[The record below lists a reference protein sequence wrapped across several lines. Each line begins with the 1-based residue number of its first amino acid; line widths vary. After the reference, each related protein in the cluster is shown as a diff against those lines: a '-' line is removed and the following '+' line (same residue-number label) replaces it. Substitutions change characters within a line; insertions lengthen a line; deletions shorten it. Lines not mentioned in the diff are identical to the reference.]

1 MNFSEHDNFQL
12 ILLTSVHVYVVQHK
26 IKFKCTSQGQGV
38 WVSKLSR
45 GLWCQCPIWALAQAP
60 VTPLQIQLPTNK
72 PGKSRRHPE
81 HLVPD
86 TQMGDLDVGP
96 ALITAA
102 TIWGVNQQW
111 KISSAHSDW
120 LYIYIFF

>member
-1 MNFSEHDNFQL
+1 MYFTGARSVGQQIKPWLVMPMSHMG
-12 ILLTSVHVYVVQHK
+12 TSSS
-26 IKFKCTSQGQGV
+26 TSY
-38 WVSKLSR
+38 S
-45 GLWCQCPIWALAQAP
+45 
-60 VTPLQIQLPTNK
+60 TQIQLPTNK

-111 KISSAHSDW
+111 KISSAHSD
-120 LYIYIFF
+120 